1 MKELTLITRFKLTN
15 KINFFF
21 YLRIQEKCCNKQRIN
36 CSESAQ
42 IKPERSTHLVNLH
55 VWVFI
60 IKEIINARNNVCTL
74 KKHIKLSEVDPLVY
88 HQYAKPFF
96 TSLTWE
102 ILSWQRLL
110 RVSKTRQV
118 QVSISPCNMSTT
130 NIHQSW
136 FFFF

>member
-55 VWVFI
+55 V
-60 IKEIINARNNVCTL
+60 
-74 KKHIKLSEVDPLVY
+74 
-88 HQYAKPFF
+88 
-96 TSLTWE
+96 
-102 ILSWQRLL
+102 
-110 RVSKTRQV
+110 
-118 QVSISPCNMSTT
+118 
-130 NIHQSW
+130 
-136 FFFF
+136 